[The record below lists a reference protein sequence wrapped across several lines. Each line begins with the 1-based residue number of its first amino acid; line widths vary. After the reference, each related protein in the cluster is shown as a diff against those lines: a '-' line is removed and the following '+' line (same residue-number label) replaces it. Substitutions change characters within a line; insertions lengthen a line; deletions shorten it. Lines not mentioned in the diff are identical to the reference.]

1 MKLIE
6 VTCPKCNAVM
16 KIDDAKKELICEY
29 CKNKIL
35 IDDDNDILKKV
46 SKNVKDIVLYQDSS
60 LVY

>member
-35 IDDDNDILKKV
+35 IDDEV
-46 SKNVKDIVLYQDSS
+46 KNIKMQMHI
-60 LVY
+60 